1 MMNIYWTGVSMKPI
15 GITEVELLGEIVN
28 KPHYGSD
35 ECGRGCLNGD
45 VVVASVLLGEVYPD
59 KLNDSKKLTEK
70 QRNVLFDQI
79 IESAIDYK
87 IVRIPPSYIDTHNIL
102 KASLNGMKESY
113 LGTEQ
118 HCNLLLVDGNKAPDI
133 PGVDVVPVIKG
144 DGRVPAISAASIL
157 AKVTRDRDMLA
168 LHEKYPKME
177 YHKHKGYPT
186 ALHKQ
191 RLLENG
197 LNETY
202 RMTYK
207 PVIEIL
213 DVINGRLQPE
223 QKSLF

>member
-1 MMNIYWTGVSMKPI
+1 MKAI
-15 GITEVELLGEIVN
+15 GITEIELLDEIV
-28 KPHYGSD
+28 KKKHYGSD

-45 VVVASVLLGEVYPD
+45 VVIASVLLGDVYP
-59 KLNDSKKLTEK
+59 KELNDSKKLSEK
-70 QRNVLFDQI
+70 QRDILFDQI
-79 IESAIDYK
+79 IECAIDYK
-87 IVRIPPSYIDTHNIL
+87 IVRIPPSYIDQHNIL
-102 KASLNGMKESY
+102 KASLHGMKESY
-113 LGTEQ
+113 LCSER

-133 PGVDVVPVIKG
+133 PGVDVVSVIKG

-168 LHEKYPKME
+168 LHEKHPNMD

-213 DVINGRLQPE
+213 DAINGKLQPK
-223 QKSLF
+223 QQSLF